1 MTDMTNKERLVEAL
15 NRHAEALERYAE
27 ALEQHADALEIAANA
42 MAGLEEAIKEY
53 VGGLAVELYHFKGK
67 GGGD

>member
-15 NRHAEALERYAE
+15 NRHAEALERYA
-27 ALEQHADALEIAANA
+27 DALEIAADA
-42 MAGLEEAIKEY
+42 MAGLEKAIKEY